1 MGDSPHRNT
10 GYAYIKVEYL
20 RVDETGG
27 YALRNLYRLSQ
38 ASTRLGLTEF
48 PWNERT
54 PFANLR
60 RGHTLHSILPPLK
73 EI

>member
-1 MGDSPHRNT
+1 MITIN
-10 GYAYIKVEYL
+10 KYL
-20 RVDETGG
+20 DDI
-27 YALRNLYRLSQ
+27 LFDFNLYRLSQ